1 MSTIPAKVLRAAAEG
16 KDAIAAATKLEKE
29 KAVLEERCATLEARC
44 AELGGLRDAAEA
56 ARVEA
61 TEAFSVAQAER
72 RLVDETISRAD
83 SLVGELRA
91 ERASLLNRATE
102 AEADRKALQQQV
114 AELLEK
120 RGELQESLAIEQVE
134 RRAAALNAER
144 LATQLDELK
153 ASSLRRNEENDTRV
167 NSLESTR
174 DELRAERAVLHE
186 ELSVAQAERKMLDEM
201 AERMVAK
208 AAVDDEQLRTQL
220 ATAEQRAEDL
230 RASQHRL
237 EEEHTATQSALAVAE
252 AEKRLL
258 QELANRM
265 QQMQIDDRTHS
276 AASRERHESSAA
288 ELTSRLE
295 ASDSALAACK
305 ERLGS
310 VEAERRSLSERLTH
324 ADAQLKS
331 LQGEH
336 AALVT
341 ERRQLDDHVRRQE
354 SQIQSLQL
362 ERVATQSLEERFRD
376 MQTQRDAAEAE
387 RSTVQEELA
396 AVNARQTGLEEA
408 SRGSEAALKSV
419 QQQLSLEQS
428 KERERDERVKE
439 FQRQRDS
446 VQRERAR
453 LQEQLS
459 VTSADARA
467 ASEREHALF
476 IRTTVLEQQY
486 APRRDH
492 HLNAQNLT
500 PDTRVKRKRVHARRL
515 QQATKRAIDLDGAID
530 DQRETPVSVE
540 EALHRLGNVNDKW
553 AANA

>member
-1 MSTIPAKVLRAAAEG
+1 M
-16 KDAIAAATKLEKE
+16 
-29 KAVLEERCATLEARC
+29 
-44 AELGGLRDAAEA
+44 
-56 ARVEA
+56 
-61 TEAFSVAQAER
+61 
-72 RLVDETISRAD
+72 
-83 SLVGELRA
+83 
-91 ERASLLNRATE
+91 
-102 AEADRKALQQQV
+102 
-114 AELLEK
+114 
-120 RGELQESLAIEQVE
+120 
-134 RRAAALNAER
+134 
-144 LATQLDELK
+144 
-153 ASSLRRNEENDTRV
+153 
-167 NSLESTR
+167 
-174 DELRAERAVLHE
+174 
-186 ELSVAQAERKMLDEM
+186 
-201 AERMVAK
+201 
-208 AAVDDEQLRTQL
+208 
-220 ATAEQRAEDL
+220 
-230 RASQHRL
+230 
-237 EEEHTATQSALAVAE
+237 
-252 AEKRLL
+252 
-258 QELANRM
+258 
-265 QQMQIDDRTHS
+265 
-276 AASRERHESSAA
+276 
-288 ELTSRLE
+288 
-295 ASDSALAACK
+295 ACK